1 MKKID
6 VLILLLFCLLLATL
20 GLATHKAI
28 RASIVTENV
37 LLKQQLEQA
46 HSLAGRPINIAALPD
61 GSYARADD
69 DKHFAFVQSVA
80 DFPVGPVGVPYAVY
94 CEKGEIPYHFATKDI
109 RKEVEEFVRKNPP
122 SPK

>member
-1 MKKID
+1 MKKEGIF
-6 VLILLLFCLLLATL
+6 LIVVGFASLLSLWFLLFQISCLKKENSLL
-20 GLATHKAI
+20 
-28 RASIVTENV
+28 EF
-37 LLKQQLEQA
+37 QLEQT

-80 DFPVGPVGVPYAVY
+80 DFPIGPVGVPYAVY